1 MCYLRHFNGMYI
13 VSQLVDMLNAL
24 DTVIKLLL
32 LLLLLLLLF
41 FLYSLILMLS
51 TLYIFLCN
59 LCLFSI
65 PDSQL
70 YVA

>member
-1 MCYLRHFNGMYI
+1 MK
-13 VSQLVDMLNAL
+13 S
-24 DTVIKLLL
+24 
-32 LLLLLLLLF
+32 LLLLF
-41 FLYSLILMLS
+41 LFLFNFVGFFFFVLYSLIVMLS